1 MHLFVQEIYFH
12 PSMVVMLLLLSVSY
26 LFHTGHFCR
35 VDKHSHGVMKYIHYG
50 KSETV
55 GVSASTQVYLQRIAN
70 NVSFSVNI
78 CMTSDNVLYD

>member
-1 MHLFVQEIYFH
+1 
-12 PSMVVMLLLLSVSY
+12 
-26 LFHTGHFCR
+26 
-35 VDKHSHGVMKYIHYG
+35 MKYIHYG